1 MFLVKD
7 KTGQEIFLK
16 DKVRYEGVVDSM
28 GLLDQVDGYVIALLT
43 EDMVQVQPLGGG
55 VPVPVP
61 GCEVLVMDSLT
72 QRVANLS
79 SHEELQAILKEAEDR
94 HLVAVEASKKPRA
107 KKDKGATKAKVVEE
121 TAAVEI

>member
-1 MFLVKD
+1 MFIVKD

-28 GLLDQVDGYVIALLT
+28 GLLDQVDGYVIALLS

-55 VPVPVP
+55 VPVPVQ
-61 GCEVLVMDSLT
+61 GDTVLVTDSLT

-79 SHEELQAILKEAEDR
+79 THEELQELLKDAEDR
-94 HLVAVEASKKPRA
+94 HLVAVQASKKPRA
-107 KKDKGATKAKVVEE
+107 KRAKGVPAVVVEE